1 MASSDYMTIRDAVLK
16 QLTVTAS
23 YDGYSREFCPH
34 AIGTKNGEQHVLGYQ
49 FAGSSKSGLPPGG
62 QWRCFVI
69 ARLQNVSTR
78 SGPWRTGYSHT
89 RPQACIDYVDTE
101 VPY

>member
-1 MASSDYMTIRDAVLK
+1 MASSAYMTIRDAVLK
-16 QLTVTAS
+16 QLIITAR
-23 YDGYSREFCPH
+23 YDGYDREFCPH
-34 AIGTKNGEQHVLGYQ
+34 SIGRKGTEEHVLGYQ
-49 FAGSSKSGLPPGG
+49 FAGSSRSGLPVGG

-78 SGPWRTGYSHT
+78 NGPWRTGYSHS
-89 RPQACIDYVDTE
+89 RPQTCIDQVDVE